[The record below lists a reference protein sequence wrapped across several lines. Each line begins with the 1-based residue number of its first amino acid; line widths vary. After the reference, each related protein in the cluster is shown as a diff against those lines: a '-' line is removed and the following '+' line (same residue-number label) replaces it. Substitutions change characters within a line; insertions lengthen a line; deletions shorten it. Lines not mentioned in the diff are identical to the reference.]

1 MADPFIVVV
10 VAALAVAMDAV
21 AVSISSGMTRGARA
35 SWRDAFTMA
44 GVFGAFQ
51 ALMPALG
58 YLGGAYFKGEIEAW
72 DHWVAFGLLAA
83 VGGHMI
89 WESLRSPEKGAAT
102 SGANPFA
109 WRRLLILGIATSLDA
124 AAVGLTLALI
134 DVPLLASVAI
144 IGAVTFALCVPAVRL
159 GSRLG
164 EAFAHRAELLGGVVL
179 VLLGLKILYEH

>member
-1 MADPFIVVV
+1 
-10 VAALAVAMDAV
+10 MDAV

-35 SWRDAFTMA
+35 SWRDAFAM
-44 GVFGAFQ
+44 GSVFGAFQ

-58 YLGGAYFKGEIEAW
+58 FVGGAYFKESIEAW
-72 DHWVAFGLLAA
+72 DHWLAFGLLAF

-89 WESLRSPEKGAAT
+89 WEALSGDEKEEAEK
-102 SGANPFA
+102 ANPFA
-109 WRRLLILGIATSLDA
+109 FRRLMVLGLATSLDA

-134 DVPLLASVAI
+134 DLPMIASVLI

-164 EAFAHRAELLGGVVL
+164 ERVAHRAWCWC
-179 VLLGLKILYEH
+179 

>member
-1 MADPFIVVV
+1 
-10 VAALAVAMDAV
+10 MDAV

-35 SWRDAFTMA
+35 SWRDAFAMG

-58 YLGGAYFKGEIEAW
+58 YVGGAYFRESIEAW
-72 DHWVAFGLLAA
+72 DHWLAFGLLAL

-89 WESLRSPEKGAAT
+89 YEALWGQSEEEAVAR
-102 SGANPFA
+102 ANPFA
-109 WRRLLILGIATSLDA
+109 WRRLLVLGLATSLDA

-134 DVPLLASVAI
+134 ELPMIASVLV

-164 EAFAHRAELLGGVVL
+164 ERVAHRAELLGGIVL
-179 VLLGLKILYEH
+179 VLIGIKILIEHLSGAA